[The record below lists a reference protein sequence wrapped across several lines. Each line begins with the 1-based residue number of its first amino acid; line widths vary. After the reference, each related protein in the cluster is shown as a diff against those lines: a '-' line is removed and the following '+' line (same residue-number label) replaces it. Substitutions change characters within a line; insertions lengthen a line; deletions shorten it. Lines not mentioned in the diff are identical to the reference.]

1 MKKFVGLMFSSTT
14 ESWFVK
20 LRHVSALIIARFN
33 IRVSVRFNE
42 LIISL
47 YDVVSCSNSVTR
59 V

>member
-1 MKKFVGLMFSSTT
+1 MFSSTT